1 MLQTSIILAKLQKS
15 ILCPAFF
22 RIFRL
27 ARRDLRADASSTL
40 VLLVSAIMPARSSD
54 RRRPPRRGA
63 APDSSPL
70 HTCLHQVVDTLKHQ
84 ADGFVATEDLGLSRL
99 AQNILLTVHRRRA
112 SFDWLIERL
121 CQAKPRPRLRRL
133 LWWAMAEIFWM
144 DGVPAPA
151 VVDAAVAYCK
161 KNHAVQ
167 EGNFLN
173 ACLRTL
179 TTASAGRTW
188 DELLADAPPH
198 VQLELPELLWKRW
211 RKDFSPTQLSALAAV
226 LLQPATT
233 VFRRRQWPPDNRP
246 TPTML
251 TPLPAP
257 DWAPDAVLFTAPKL
271 AEGEIGSLMAPGSP
285 FYIQDPS
292 TLLAPAMLQAQPG
305 ENVADLCAA
314 PGGKAVLLAEALR
327 GQGAL
332 HGFDR
337 AAAKLDRLRSNL
349 AAFRNV
355 SIAEADAASAVL
367 PAASMDAA
375 LLDVPCTN
383 TGVIRRRPDVRWSFS
398 NAKLQELTALQK
410 AILNA
415 AAPAVKPGGRLVYST
430 CSLEPEENHLQVK
443 AFLASHPEFHCR
455 AQRLIIPTLKHDG
468 AFAALL
474 IKAES

>member
-1 MLQTSIILAKLQKS
+1 MSAPTSG
-15 ILCPAFF
+15 
-22 RIFRL
+22 
-27 ARRDLRADASSTL
+27 
-40 VLLVSAIMPARSSD
+40 
-54 RRRPPRRGA
+54 RRPPTRRGA

-70 HTCLHQVVDTLKHQ
+70 HTCLRQVVDTLKRQ
-84 ADGFVATEDLGLSRL
+84 ADGLVTTEDLGLSRL
-99 AQNILLTVHRRRA
+99 AQNILLTIHRRRA
-112 SFDWLIERL
+112 SFDWLIEHL

-161 KNHAVQ
+161 KNHAAQ

-188 DELLADAPPH
+188 NELLADAPPH

-211 RKDFSPTQLSALAAV
+211 RKDFSPAQLSDLAAA

-246 TPTML
+246 TPAML
-251 TPLPAP
+251 APHPAP
-257 DWAPDAVLFTAPKL
+257 DWAPDAILFTAPKL
-271 AEGEIGSLMAPGSP
+271 AEGDLGRLMAPGSP

-292 TLLAPAMLQAQPG
+292 TLLAPALLQAQPG
-305 ENVADLCAA
+305 ESVADLCAA
-314 PGGKAVLLAEALR
+314 PGGKAILLAEALR

-332 HGFDR
+332 HCFDR

-349 AAFRNV
+349 AAFHNV
-355 SIAEADAASAVL
+355 TVAEADASSTVL
-367 PAASMDAA
+367 RAASMDAV

-398 NAKLQELTALQK
+398 NAKLQELAALQK

-415 AAPAVKPGGRLVYST
+415 AAQAVKPDGRLVYST
-430 CSLEPEENHLQVK
+430 CSLEPEENHLQVE
-443 AFLASHPEFHCR
+443 AFLASHPEFNCR
-455 AQRLIIPTLKHDG
+455 AQRLIVPTLEHDG

-474 IKAES
+474 IKAKSW